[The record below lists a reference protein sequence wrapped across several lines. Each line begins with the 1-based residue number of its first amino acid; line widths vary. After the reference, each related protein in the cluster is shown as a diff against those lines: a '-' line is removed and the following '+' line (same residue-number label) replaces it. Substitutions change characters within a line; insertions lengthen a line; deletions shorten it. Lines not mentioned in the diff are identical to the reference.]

1 LSKNIECGGEGV
13 DDKQSTINIP
23 CSNKLKESAKM
34 AILEKGIKS
43 FQDGYLKIF
52 EAGLE
57 KFKKEEKQ
65 KQ

>member
-1 LSKNIECGGEGV
+1 
-13 DDKQSTINIP
+13 
-23 CSNKLKESAKM
+23 M

-43 FQDGYLKIF
+43 FQDGYLQIF